1 MTAISQGLKGGLAAG
16 AIYGLMIGL
25 LHLFTLEGCESYI
38 LVFISGRLASLVPP
52 SNATA
57 IDLFQTDLVYNPM
70 VYGIWALIYGVI
82 FGLVFGLAI
91 NKIPGSS
98 ARKKGVFLGLFLFVA
113 DFLVGPGFFIAYAC
127 GTSVIPYLALGLSLP
142 ASLGFGY
149 LLGVFFDSFGRL
161 EKEETDE
168 RKAQEKNEHWSDYFR
183 RKKTYLYSNL

>member
-52 SNATA
+52 SNASA

-127 GTSVIPYLALGLSLP
+127 GTSVIPYLA
-142 ASLGFGY
+142 
-149 LLGVFFDSFGRL
+149 
-161 EKEETDE
+161 
-168 RKAQEKNEHWSDYFR
+168 
-183 RKKTYLYSNL
+183 